1 MTDEITGEMPAED
14 AIASEVTPE
23 PTGITEEPTEDVES
37 STTPADDH
45 SAAPKKNKVQE
56 RIDELTKAR
65 REAERE
71 AEYWR
76 QQVEAR
82 KQQEIPKGEPV
93 KPTLESVGYD
103 EAAYDQALE
112 KYVSDRAAFL
122 AHQEQLQAKQ
132 REQAVQRE
140 KLERDFSAKS
150 VDFASKTPD
159 YFHTVNN
166 PELRITNEMAEAIKE
181 SNNGPE
187 VAYYLGK
194 NPDLSAQIASLSPYR
209 QYMEIGRI
217 QAELAARKPIEAEI
231 SKAPPPIKP
240 ASSKNTVTKDPS
252 RMTDDEFRQWR
263 LSMKKRR

>member
-14 AIASEVTPE
+14 AIASDVTPE
-23 PTGITEEPTEDVES
+23 STGITEEPTETDES
-37 STTPADDH
+37 STSPADDS

-56 RIDELTKAR
+56 RIDELTRAR

-76 QQVEAR
+76 QQAEAK
-82 KQQEIPKGEPV
+82 KQQSVPTQEPV
-93 KPTLESVGYD
+93 KPSLESVGYD

-112 KYVSDRAAFL
+112 KYVSDRAAYL
-122 AHQEQLQAKQ
+122 AHQETLQAKQ
-132 REQAVQRE
+132 REQAAQRD

-150 VDFASKTPD
+150 VDFAAKTPD

-166 PELRITNEMAEAIKE
+166 PELRITNEMADAIKE
-181 SNNGPE
+181 SGNGPE

-209 QYMEIGRI
+209 QFMEIGRI

-231 SKAPPPIKP
+231 SKAPPPIRP
-240 ASSKNTVTKDPS
+240 ASSKNTVAKDPS
-252 RMTDDEFRQWR
+252 RMTDEEFRQWR
-263 LSMKKRR
+263 LSAKKKR